1 MSHTLRMENTANER
15 EITQEEVRLCGKE
28 AEAYR
33 LYKRQQRMSQLTG
46 ALSRSATPIGL
57 KDDIKRLT
65 ERAARFRQAAVKV
78 SPVAFLQVKGELA
91 KSKVKLDCIVGGNGE
106 TATKVKAYEAKLAK
120 KLGAKEVTLVL
131 SPSSIFTNR
140 YTEIRREIARVKR
153 AARGA
158 TVKVWVDNKYP
169 FPLLAR
175 LARLVSEMGA
185 AYFCVPYFAG
195 CERLRYD
202 LFRPCGL
209 EVEGVET
216 LADFQKMAGA
226 GVERIVTTRV
236 SELHAEW
243 LNEMEE
249 AEQSV

>member
-1 MSHTLRMENTANER
+1 MSHTLRMETLDTTQA
-15 EITQEEVRLCGKE
+15 ITKEEVRLSGKE
-28 AEAYR
+28 AEVYR
-33 LYKRQQRMSQLTG
+33 AYKRQQRLAELTG
-46 ALSRSATPIGL
+46 ALARSVTPISL

-78 SPVAFLQVKGELA
+78 APVAFLQVKGALA

-106 TATKVKAYEAKLAK
+106 TATRVKAYEAKLAK

-131 SPSSIFTNR
+131 SPSAVFTNR

-153 AARGA
+153 AAKGA
-158 TVKVWVDNKYP
+158 TLKVWVDNKYP
-169 FPLLAR
+169 FPMLAR

-185 AYFCVPYFAG
+185 AYFCVPYFSG

-209 EVEGVET
+209 EVENVEA
-216 LADFQKMAGA
+216 LEDFRKMAGA
-226 GVERIVTTRV
+226 GVERIVTSRV
-236 SELHAEW
+236 SELRAEW
-243 LNEMEE
+243 LEE
-249 AEQSV
+249 IEGSEISV